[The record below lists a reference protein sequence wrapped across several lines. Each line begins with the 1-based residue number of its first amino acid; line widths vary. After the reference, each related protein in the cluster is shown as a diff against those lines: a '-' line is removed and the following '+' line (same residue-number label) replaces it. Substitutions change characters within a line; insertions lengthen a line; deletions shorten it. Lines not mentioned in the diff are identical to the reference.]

1 MARKALIAKAKRLQR
16 AHDRALE
23 LGKKPTKPT
32 RVYSR
37 CEICGRPRGVLWDFG
52 ICRIC
57 FREKANAGELPG
69 VRKSSW

>member
-1 MARKALIAKAKRLQR
+1 MARKASIAKAKRLQR

-37 CEICGRPRGVLWDFG
+37 CEICGRPRGVL
-52 ICRIC
+52 
-57 FREKANAGELPG
+57 
-69 VRKSSW
+69 